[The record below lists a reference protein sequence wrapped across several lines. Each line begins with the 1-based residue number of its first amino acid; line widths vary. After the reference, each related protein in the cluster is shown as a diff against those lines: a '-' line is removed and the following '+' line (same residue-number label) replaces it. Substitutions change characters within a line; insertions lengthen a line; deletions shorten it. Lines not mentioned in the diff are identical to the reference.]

1 MLITKPH
8 KSLGYVRVIQLTRII
23 HLFDSLLQHRSHC
36 HVFEEDLL
44 VFEESF
50 VVDFYRVGYL
60 LIQS

>member
-1 MLITKPH
+1 
-8 KSLGYVRVIQLTRII
+8 VIQLTRII
-23 HLFDSLLQHRSHC
+23 YLFYSLLQHRSHC